1 MKFESK
7 AIAATFFESVSFVE
21 NGKVTITKFRCQC
34 GVERTQNLK
43 KGYQNLV
50 SHIKEHHNNW
60 QEIMASK
67 ILEDNTL
74 ITRFINKKSSTV
86 FSWLEWIVMA
96 DLPFVFVENELT
108 RKNTKLDSIS
118 RNTLMKY
125 LKLLTVEVESKV
137 SIELPEKFGIV
148 IDGWSEGNTHYI
160 AVFASYAQEEK
171 SKLTL
176 LAIAPPFDEENYD
189 AASHKAFIR
198 DVLGLFNK
206 NFSNLI
212 FMVGDNAPV
221 NKSLAD
227 LLGVPFIGCA
237 SHRFNLACRHY
248 LDPFETSITKINDL
262 MKTLCN
268 IKQAGKLRKKTN
280 LEPVKRNVTRWSS
293 TYEMVK
299 RFFEIKTF
307 IDDEDADLACN
318 LPSGMI

>member
-7 AIAATFFESVSFVE
+7 AIAATFFEQVSSVE
-21 NGKVTITKFRCQC
+21 NGNVTVTKFRCHC

-60 QEIMASK
+60 QDIMTSK
-67 ILEDNTL
+67 TLEDNTK
-74 ITRFINKKSSTV
+74 ITRFVNKKSSTV

-96 DLPFVFVENELT
+96 NLPFVFVENELT
-108 RKNTKLDSIS
+108 RKNTKLD
-118 RNTLMKY
+118 
-125 LKLLTVEVESKV
+125 
-137 SIELPEKFGIV
+137 
-148 IDGWSEGNTHYI
+148 
-160 AVFASYAQEEK
+160 
-171 SKLTL
+171 
-176 LAIAPPFDEENYD
+176 
-189 AASHKAFIR
+189 
-198 DVLGLFNK
+198 LFNK

-237 SHRFNLACRHY
+237 SHRFNLACKRY
-248 LDPFETSITKINDL
+248 LDPFETTLTKINDL
-262 MKTLCN
+262 MKTLSN
-268 IKQAGKLRKKTN
+268 IKQAGKLRKKTD

-299 RFFEIKTF
+299 RFFEIKPF
-307 IDDEDADLACN
+307 IDDEDPDLACN